1 MKKVFSLIL
10 ALGLI
15 ASLTAC
21 GGGNASGNETGD
33 SAPAASTAKLRFVTG
48 GESGTYYAFGSVI
61 AQHATN
67 NTNVSVTG
75 LVGNGSKSNV
85 EELADGNAEL
95 AFCQSDVM
103 AYAYNG
109 TNLFENPI
117 DCFSTVAALY
127 MEDVQIV
134 TTDPSIKTVADLAGK
149 NVSVGAAGSGVYF
162 NAVDILSA
170 YGLGDLD
177 ADGKFTKINATYQS
191 FGDSADSLKDGKID
205 AAFIVAGAPTTAIMD
220 LSTTKAAYL
229 VSLDDAHIDELLAA
243 SPYYTKHIIPAG
255 TYNGQDEDVTTVAVG
270 AVILARDDVSEDAI
284 YALTADIFDNAPDLI
299 SSHAK
304 YGELSTEFG
313 ASITSV
319 PYHPGAAKYFA
330 EKGIEVASVK
340 EGAGTGDSRN
350 LRFVT
355 GGESGTY
362 YAFGSVIAQH
372 ASNNAGVSVV
382 GLVGNGSQANIQ
394 ELADGTADLAFC
406 QSDVMAYAYNGTN
419 LFDAKVE
426 GFSTVAALYMEQVQ
440 IVTTNPSIKTVED
453 LKGKAV
459 SIGAPGSGV
468 YFNAIDVLGAY
479 GLTENDIKP
488 TYQSFGDSAD
498 ALKNGQIDAAFIV
511 AGAPTTAVT
520 DLATTKDTYLVG
532 LDDEHIATL
541 LETSDYYTKTVIA
554 KDVYFAD

>member
-1 MKKVFSLIL
+1 MKKFFALIL
-10 ALGLI
+10 ALIMAL
-15 ASLTAC
+15 SLVAC
-21 GGGNASGNETGD
+21 GGGSD
-33 SAPAASTAKLRFVTG
+33 
-48 GESGTYYAFGSVI
+48 
-61 AQHATN
+61 
-67 NTNVSVTG
+67 
-75 LVGNGSKSNV
+75 NGSSDAVV
-85 EELADGNAEL
+85 EH
-95 AFCQSDVM
+95 
-103 AYAYNG
+103 
-109 TNLFENPI
+109 
-117 DCFSTVAALY
+117 
-127 MEDVQIV
+127 
-134 TTDPSIKTVADLAGK
+134 TDT
-149 NVSVGAAGSGVYF
+149 
-162 NAVDILSA
+162 
-170 YGLGDLD
+170 
-177 ADGKFTKINATYQS
+177 
-191 FGDSADSLKDGKID
+191 
-205 AAFIVAGAPTTAIMD
+205 
-220 LSTTKAAYL
+220 
-229 VSLDDAHIDELLAA
+229 
-243 SPYYTKHIIPAG
+243 
-255 TYNGQDEDVTTVAVG
+255 TTVAVG
-270 AVILARDDVSEDAI
+270 AVILARDDVSEQDI
-284 YALTADIFDNAPDLI
+284 YNFVADIFDNAESLV

-304 YGELSTEFG
+304 YAELSLEYG

-330 EKGIEVASVK
+330 EKGFEVASVK
-340 EGAGTGDSRN
+340 EGAGATDSRN

-440 IVTTNPSIKTVED
+440 IVTTNPDIKTVED

-479 GLTENDIKP
+479 GLTESDIKP

-520 DLATTKDTYLVG
+520 DLATTKDTYLVS